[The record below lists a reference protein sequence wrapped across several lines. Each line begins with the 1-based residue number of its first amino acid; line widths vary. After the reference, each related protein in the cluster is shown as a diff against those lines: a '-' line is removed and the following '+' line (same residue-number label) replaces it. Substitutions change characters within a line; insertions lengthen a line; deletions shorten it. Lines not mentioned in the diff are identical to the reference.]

1 MRRRSK
7 TSNDDGRTPSLS
19 DRLNGVAIVT
29 GAGQGLGRA
38 FAHALAD
45 AGAAVVVA
53 DLRGEN
59 AERVASEITAAGG
72 KSAGISCDVS
82 DETSVTAMVRGAR
95 QLGAIRFLVN
105 DAAIFSSLKMR
116 PFTEI
121 PTSEWDAVM
130 AVNVRG
136 AFNCCRAAVPL
147 MAEAGYGKIV
157 NISSSTVFL
166 GRPNYLHYVTSK
178 AALIGFTRA
187 LANEIGPM
195 GIRVNAVTP
204 GSTKTEIPRETI
216 SDDQRRAMAA
226 QTALRRVQTADDLV
240 GTVVFLCSPGSD
252 FITGQTINVDG
263 GLSFH

>member
-1 MRRRSK
+1 M
-7 TSNDDGRTPSLS
+7 
-19 DRLNGVAIVT
+19 
-29 GAGQGLGRA
+29 
-38 FAHALAD
+38 
-45 AGAAVVVA
+45 VA

-72 KSAGISCDVS
+72 KGAGISCDVS
-82 DETSVTAMVRGAR
+82 DETSVTAMVARAR

-216 SDDQRRAMAA
+216 SDDQREAMAA

>member
-1 MRRRSK
+1 MIAKARE
-7 TSNDDGRTPSLS
+7 
-19 DRLNGVAIVT
+19 
-29 GAGQGLGRA
+29 LGRPT
-38 FAHALAD
+38 
-45 AGAAVVVA
+45 
-53 DLRGEN
+53 
-59 AERVASEITAAGG
+59 I
-72 KSAGISCDVS
+72 
-82 DETSVTAMVRGAR
+82 
-95 QLGAIRFLVN
+95 LVN

-121 PTSEWDAVM
+121 PTSEWNAVM

-136 AFNCCRAAVPL
+136 AFNCCRAVVPL
-147 MAEAGYGKIV
+147 MADAGYGKIV

-187 LANEIGPM
+187 LANEVGPK
-195 GIRVNAVTP
+195 GIRVNAITP

-216 SDDQRRAMAA
+216 TDEQRKVMAA
-226 QTALRRVQTADDLV
+226 QTALGRVQTADDLV
-240 GTVVFLCSPGSD
+240 GTVVFLSSPASD

>member
-1 MRRRSK
+1 
-7 TSNDDGRTPSLS
+7 
-19 DRLNGVAIVT
+19 VAIVT
-29 GAGQGLGRA
+29 GGGQGLGRA
-38 FAHALAD
+38 FSLALAEH
-45 AGAAVVVA
+45 GAAVVVA
-53 DLRGEN
+53 DLRGDN
-59 AERVASEITAAGG
+59 AERVAGEIRAAGG
-72 KSAGISCDVS
+72 SGVAAQCDVS
-82 DETSVTAMVRGAR
+82 DEASVTAMVAKAR
-95 QLGAIRFLVN
+95 DLGRPAILVN

-136 AFNCCRAAVPL
+136 AFNCCRAVVPL
-147 MAEAGYGKIV
+147 MAEGRYGKIV

-187 LANEIGPM
+187 LANEVGPL
-195 GIRVNAVTP
+195 GIRVNAITP
-204 GSTKTEIPRETI
+204 GSTKTEIPRETVT
-216 SDDQRRAMAA
+216 DAQRSAMAS
-226 QTALRRVQTADDLV
+226 QTALRRVQTPDDLI
-240 GTVVFLCSPGSD
+240 GTLVFLASPASD

>member
-1 MRRRSK
+1 LERAKIEDREEN
-7 TSNDDGRTPSLS
+7 T
-19 DRLNGVAIVT
+19 RLNERLSGVAIVT
-29 GAGQGLGRA
+29 GGGQGLGRA
-38 FAHALAD
+38 FALALAQN
-45 AGAAVVVA
+45 GAAVVIA
-53 DLRGEN
+53 DLRGDN
-59 AERVASEITAAGG
+59 AEHVADEIRAAGG
-72 KSAGISCDVS
+72 SALGVQCDVS
-82 DETSVTAMVRGAR
+82 DEASVSAMAAR
-95 QLGAIRFLVN
+95 AQTLGRPTILVN

-136 AFNCCRAAVPL
+136 TFNCCRAVVPL

-178 AALIGFTRA
+178 AALIGLTRA
-187 LANEIGPM
+187 LAAEVGPL
-195 GIRVNAVTP
+195 GIRVNAITP
-204 GSTKTEIPRETI
+204 GSTKTEVPRETI
-216 SDDQRRAMAA
+216 TDDQRKVQAA
-226 QTALRRVQTADDLV
+226 QTALRRVQTPDDLV
-240 GTVVFLCSPGSD
+240 GAVVFLASPASD